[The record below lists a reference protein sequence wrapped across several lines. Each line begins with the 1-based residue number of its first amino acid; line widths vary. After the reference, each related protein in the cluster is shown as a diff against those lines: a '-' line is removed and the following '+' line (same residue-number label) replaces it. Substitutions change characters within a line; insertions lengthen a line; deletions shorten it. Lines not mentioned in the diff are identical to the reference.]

1 MLISLKIVS
10 MFLFLP
16 MMTVVG
22 QVEID
27 NSTKAHNKIKG
38 IYMYQFAKLINWPK
52 EYRSGDFIIGVYGD
66 EALYNQM
73 SSAFTDKLI
82 GNQKIKINRYVSSSE
97 ISNCH
102 ILYVSEK
109 KSESLEKIKK
119 KNKTKTIIV
128 GQQEG
133 LLSKGAAINFVIQ
146 DSKIKFEINKTSVD
160 KQGLIFGQTLI
171 KLASDIL

>member
-10 MFLFLP
+10 MFLFFP
-16 MMTVVG
+16 MITIVG
-22 QVEID
+22 QVD
-27 NSTKAHNKIKG
+27 DATKAHNKIKG

-52 EYRSGDFIIGVYGD
+52 EYRSGDFVIGVYGD
-66 EALYNQM
+66 EELYQQM
-73 SSAFTDKLI
+73 HSAYTDKLI
-82 GNQKIKINRYVSSSE
+82 GNQKIKVNRYISSAE

-102 ILYVSEK
+102 LLYLSDN
-109 KSESLEKIKK
+109 KSESLIKIKK

-133 LLSKGAAINFVIQ
+133 LLDKGAAINFVIK
-146 DSKIKFEINKTSVD
+146 DSRIKFEINKTSVD

-171 KLASDIL
+171 KLASNIL

>member
-1 MLISLKIVS
+1 
-10 MFLFLP
+10 
-16 MMTVVG
+16 MTVVG
-22 QVEID
+22 QVD
-27 NSTKAHNKIKG
+27 DATKAHNKIKG

-52 EYRSGDFIIGVYGD
+52 EFRSGDFIIGVYGD
-66 EALYNQM
+66 EPLYKQM
-73 SSAFTDKLI
+73 SSAYNDKLI
-82 GNQKIKINRYVSSSE
+82 GNQKIKVDRYISTSE

-109 KSESLEKIKK
+109 KIGNLEKIRK

-133 LLSKGAAINFVIQ
+133 LLSKGAAINFVIK
-146 DSKIKFEINKTSVD
+146 DSRIKFEINKTSVD